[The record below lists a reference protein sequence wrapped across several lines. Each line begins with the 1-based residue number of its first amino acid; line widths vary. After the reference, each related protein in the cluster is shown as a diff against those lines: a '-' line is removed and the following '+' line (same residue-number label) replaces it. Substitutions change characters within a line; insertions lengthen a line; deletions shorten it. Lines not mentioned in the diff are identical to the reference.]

1 MSKVKNQHFVPRA
14 YLRRWADAHEKI
26 WVYDAPIGKLFLSNV
41 KNVASESYFYDTSID
56 DILDPDRAQ
65 FIERLLAELEGKY
78 QKSLKTLLTAA
89 TASIGIDVAFK
100 REFGYY
106 LWVQWLRTPKFRD
119 GLGVGPFAGLPKAET
134 MMQIASFFEPT
145 YLERFLDFVVSRTWV
160 IVLALP
166 QFQFPTTDAPL
177 LIDTSKNELEA
188 SLALIKT
195 RNSGAELDFGMEMF
209 GLKFS
214 LPLGPQHLLMLVD
227 GAVFPEELEYA
238 DAVRDMRSDELS
250 PLILS
255 LIGSMD
261 RQVFFAR
268 RGVESEFF
276 LKAMPIVRRVQAE
289 GHSTVIRS
297 ILERGAITDD
307 DSSAVALA
315 QSMINDLTS
324 QSGQ

>member
-14 YLRRWADAHEKI
+14 YLRRWADTNEKI
-26 WVYDAPIGKLFLSNV
+26 WVYDAPTGKLFLSNI
-41 KNVASESYFYDTSID
+41 KNVASKSYFYDTPID
-56 DILDPDRAQ
+56 DFLDPDRAQ
-65 FIERLLAELEGKY
+65 FIERLLSELEGKY
-78 QKSLKTLLTAA
+78 QKSLKMLLAAA
-89 TASIGIDVAFK
+89 TAGTGIDTAFK

-106 LWVQWLRTPKFRD
+106 LWVQWLRTRKFRD
-119 GLGVGPFAGLPKAET
+119 GLGVGPFTGLPKAET

-160 IVLALP
+160 IVRAPP

-177 LIDTSKNELEA
+177 LIDTSRNGLEA

-195 RNSGAELDFGMEMF
+195 RDSNAELDFGEETF

-214 LPLGPQHLLMLVD
+214 LPLGPQHLLILVD
-227 GAVFPEELEYA
+227 SAVFPEELEYV
-238 DAVRDMRSDELS
+238 DAMREMRADELS

-276 LKAMPIVRRVQAE
+276 LKAMPTVRRVQGE
-289 GHSTVIRS
+289 GHSTLIRS
-297 ILERGAITDD
+297 ILERGAVTGDEAN
-307 DSSAVALA
+307 AVALA
-315 QSMINDLTS
+315 QGIIDDLTS
-324 QSGQ
+324 KG